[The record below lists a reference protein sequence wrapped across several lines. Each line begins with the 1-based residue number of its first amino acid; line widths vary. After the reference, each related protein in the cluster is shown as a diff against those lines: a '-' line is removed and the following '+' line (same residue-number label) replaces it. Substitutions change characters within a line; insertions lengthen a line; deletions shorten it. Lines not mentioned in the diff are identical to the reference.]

1 MRDCMRCIEVLDVW
15 IPRSNPSQDVPSSS
29 SSSSS
34 SHPHHHH
41 HHHHHHCQTTDL
53 WRGWHA
59 APGLARW
66 RCPKSYQGPSWTSLD
81 PFCRRKP
88 TLARHARLPSLP
100 SAMVDFATYC
110 RIKGEKG
117 WKRRKCQLRSLEM
130 KACLICRVAVGLSVR
145 WLLKEWLASLD
156 KNPTELLANLHAQS
170 GVRRLGGW
178 VGIQHVSAIFLTCEH
193 EHCDFMLLVALCWSN
208 FGVLWKF
215 RRFSHITYYYFMW
228 CILIYL
234 DISWCYGTVV
244 RLLCSGIDSV
254 LARTWPRVRHEAL
267 PQRCS
272 T

>member
-1 MRDCMRCIEVLDVW
+1 
-15 IPRSNPSQDVPSSS
+15 
-29 SSSSS
+29 
-34 SHPHHHH
+34 
-41 HHHHHHCQTTDL
+41 
-53 WRGWHA
+53 
-59 APGLARW
+59 
-66 RCPKSYQGPSWTSLD
+66 
-81 PFCRRKP
+81 
-88 TLARHARLPSLP
+88 
-100 SAMVDFATYC
+100 
-110 RIKGEKG
+110 
-117 WKRRKCQLRSLEM
+117 M

-178 VGIQHVSAIFLTCEH
+178 VGIQHVSAIFWRGEH

-254 LARTWPRVRHEAL
+254 LARTWPRVGHEAL